1 MRKGVHTVGTFTRVV
16 GTLLLLGAVP
26 WVSVSAHAAAW
37 QDELARVTK
46 AAVEE
51 EGELA
56 VFSGNS
62 TNLHIPAF
70 QKAFPGIKLKFLQLR
85 GTDVSQR
92 LPAEQR
98 AGKFVWDI
106 VVNGGTTGVDVTLP
120 RVYFSHLRDYFIN
133 PEITRDETWV
143 GKFEDLWV
151 DDKSKT
157 FKIQFKSSA
166 SGGGTFDVNRKLL
179 PESKFNKAQD
189 LFRPELKGKICT
201 FDPRRG
207 GHSDSNWGAIMAQ
220 FGEEFLQRL
229 YAEQKVVIS
238 RNTTK
243 LARDLMRG
251 KYLVCIGSGMSLF
264 RLEGVGG
271 HVKRFEIRS
280 GVIHAKYRD
289 RVTVNCCGEGKNA
302 TTIDGFMGGG
312 SANNM
317 LEVAKNPPHPN
328 ATKVF
333 VNWLLSREGQ
343 KAWLIKTDRD
353 CSMRADLHNS
363 FCKETLN
370 KTDPEQFWPV
380 QDGKSYV
387 NLHRQS
393 NRFLRGRGREIAIK
407 VFGR

>member
-143 GKFEDLWV
+143 GKFEDL
-151 DDKSKT
+151 
-157 FKIQFKSSA
+157 
-166 SGGGTFDVNRKLL
+166 
-179 PESKFNKAQD
+179 
-189 LFRPELKGKICT
+189 
-201 FDPRRG
+201 
-207 GHSDSNWGAIMAQ
+207 
-220 FGEEFLQRL
+220 
-229 YAEQKVVIS
+229 
-238 RNTTK
+238 
-243 LARDLMRG
+243 
-251 KYLVCIGSGMSLF
+251 
-264 RLEGVGG
+264 
-271 HVKRFEIRS
+271 
-280 GVIHAKYRD
+280 
-289 RVTVNCCGEGKNA
+289 
-302 TTIDGFMGGG
+302 
-312 SANNM
+312 
-317 LEVAKNPPHPN
+317 
-328 ATKVF
+328 
-333 VNWLLSREGQ
+333 
-343 KAWLIKTDRD
+343 
-353 CSMRADLHNS
+353 
-363 FCKETLN
+363 
-370 KTDPEQFWPV
+370 
-380 QDGKSYV
+380 
-387 NLHRQS
+387 
-393 NRFLRGRGREIAIK
+393 
-407 VFGR
+407 